1 MLLMMDKA
9 KPVERRG
16 RKATGPR
23 FLWEATEDFLRDPKI
38 AGLPD
43 QCSKW
48 GSAVISHAVRSGFV
62 SLWFLAFAVAS
73 VMVLF
78 SLLPFRLNPD
88 SFTAMAVAAVIIF
101 GLLATFLVIL
111 NVLGL
116 RRDGSI

>member
-1 MLLMMDKA
+1 MLLMIDKA

-23 FLWEATEDFLRDPKI
+23 FLREATEDFPKDPKI

-48 GSAVISHAVRSGFV
+48 GSAVINHAVRSEFA
-62 SLWFLAFAVAS
+62 SPLFWAFAVAS

-78 SLLPFRLNPD
+78 TLLPFRLNPD
-88 SFTAMAVAAVIIF
+88 SFTAMDVAAVIIF
-101 GLLATFLVIL
+101 GLLATLLVIL